1 MRTYLRSQYVE
12 TISDDVVETITEY
25 TSDAPSSGAT
35 VFVSPW
41 IGAETDPATDATAYP
56 HRDPAHHLL
65 VEARW
70 DDARCDTEH
79 IDWVRDFH
87 DALTPYTTGDVERN
101 FLTEDESNDR
111 LQSAYGENRDRLV
124 EVKTKWDPDNLF
136 RMNQNIEPEPRS

>member
-12 TISDDVVETITEY
+12 TLSDDVVDTLINYSTG
-25 TSDAPSSGAT
+25 APSSGAT

-56 HRDPAHHLL
+56 HRTPAHHVL

-70 DDARCDTEH
+70 DDPGRDTEH
-79 IDWVRDFH
+79 IDWVRDAH
-87 DALTPYTTGDVERN
+87 GALAPHTTGDVEMN
-101 FLTEDESNDR
+101 FLTEDESTER
-111 LQSAYGENRDRLV
+111 VRRAYGANHDRLV

-136 RMNQNIEPEPRS
+136 RMNQNIKPEPHR